1 LWGPFQSQIEFSR
14 KWTRG
19 EDKNL
24 SMTTGYVVG
33 PCFEKSANVVES
45 PVMNNIRE
53 NIETVLL
60 AVGAG
65 ERTRARF
72 RIEPI

>member
-1 LWGPFQSQIEFSR
+1 
-14 KWTRG
+14 
-19 EDKNL
+19 
-24 SMTTGYVVG
+24 MTTGYVVG

-72 RIEPI
+72 RIEPIWDRCHVTAHPNNKAR

>member
-1 LWGPFQSQIEFSR
+1 
-14 KWTRG
+14 
-19 EDKNL
+19 
-24 SMTTGYVVG
+24 MTTGYVVG